1 MLVALSLVWVAGL
14 EMGTSTARGVR
25 FPVPNRS
32 YTAER
37 EPAGTAP
44 RYSPGDTHLSAAE
57 LEFHGTTRVIE
68 IGAVQNP

>member
-37 EPAGTAP
+37 EPAV
-44 RYSPGDTHLSAAE
+44 RLPGDTPHSAAE